1 MMLAIEFFL
10 AARETAE
17 IKADPDALRAL
28 AEARQSVI
36 TGALLET
43 PRRVGKPVGAE
54 LTGIYSARLARERRI
69 LYEIDDEKHAVIIL
83 DIRHRTTAYRR
94 R

>member
-1 MMLAIEFFL
+1 LV
-10 AARETAE
+10 
-17 IKADPDALRAL
+17 
-28 AEARQSVI
+28 QSSPAS
-36 TGALLET
+36 TG
-43 PRRVGKPVGAE
+43 
-54 LTGIYSARLARERRI
+54 ARLARERRI